1 MSARQLPW
9 LKPAIFTGALIP
21 LAVTLFQA
29 VRGTLSANPIAE
41 VLNRL
46 GLLALTF
53 LILALLMTPLRVL
66 FGWTWP
72 VRVRRMLGLFAF
84 FFAALHLTTYVAID
98 QGFAFKAIQKDI
110 LKRRFIF
117 VGFAAFTLLIPL
129 AVTST
134 NAMVRRLGFR
144 SWQRLHR
151 LAYVATLLGVIHFVW
166 RVKKDVTEPAIYG
179 AVLAVLLA
187 FRLVHGLKRKAPK
200 KAGSRA

>member
-1 MSARQLPW
+1 MSTRKLPW

-21 LAVTLFQA
+21 LAVTLIEA
-29 VRGTLSANPIAE
+29 IRGTLSANPIAE

-46 GLLALTF
+46 GLLALIF
-53 LILALLMTPLRVL
+53 LILALAMTPLRVF

-84 FFAALHLTTYVAID
+84 FFAFLHLTTYVAVD
-98 QGFAFKAIQKDI
+98 QGFDLSTVLEDV

-117 VGFAAFTLLIPL
+117 VGVAAFLLLVPL

-151 LAYVATLLGVIHFVW
+151 LAYVATILGVIHFVW
-166 RVKKDVTEPAIYG
+166 RVKKDMTEPVIYG
-179 AVLAVLLA
+179 AVLALLLG
-187 FRLVHGLKRKAPK
+187 FRLMRALKSRAPK
-200 KAGSRA
+200 SSS

>member
-110 LKRRFIF
+110 LKRCLPRYNRNELAA
-117 VGFAAFTLLIPL
+117 GFP
-129 AVTST
+129 
-134 NAMVRRLGFR
+134 
-144 SWQRLHR
+144 
-151 LAYVATLLGVIHFVW
+151 Y
-166 RVKKDVTEPAIYG
+166 
-179 AVLAVLLA
+179 
-187 FRLVHGLKRKAPK
+187 
-200 KAGSRA
+200 